1 MAALPPKWF
10 PEHNNRKIKPLARAL
25 LYPYPAPTGDFY
37 MQDGSLFLVPEGIR
51 ADKLRGRIPVL
62 GVGSNCAPLQL
73 RRKFR
78 KEAFLQL
85 GLKFDKED
93 FVPVTAATVKG
104 VDVVFAAHLSSYCAV
119 PATAVASLGTRVMLN
134 IAWLNK
140 DQLKVMDKSEGLK
153 SASERLESAS
163 EGLKSAS
170 EGLKIASE
178 RLKSA
183 SEGLKSASEGLESAS
198 EGLESASEGLKSASE
213 RSKSA
218 YNRICYNKGV
228 VTHGCR
234 PDGDDEVFNQSI
246 YGYEAC
252 NGVLEID
259 GGAVAHAGI
268 RAEGRHLP
276 EMNQT
281 MMFEKLRPL
290 LDGVDMPGDMPL
302 EEWINHMLKYGCQRI
317 ACAKVI
323 KSMALPKTLG
333 NPWEVVDDKICDCHN
348 Q

>member
-1 MAALPPKWF
+1 MAALPPQWF
-10 PEHNNRKIKPLARAL
+10 PEHDNNDEIKPLARAL

-37 MQDGSLFLVPEGIR
+37 MQNGSLCLVPEGIR

-93 FVPVTAATVKG
+93 FVPVTAATLHNA
-104 VDVVFAAHLSSYCAV
+104 DVVFAAHLSSYCAV
-119 PATAVASLGTRVMLN
+119 PATAVASPGTRVTLN
-134 IAWLNK
+134 IAWLDS
-140 DQLKVMDKSEGLK
+140 DQFMIMNDTEDLGGVYDLIGYE
-153 SASERLESAS
+153 
-163 EGLKSAS
+163 
-170 EGLKIASE
+170 
-178 RLKSA
+178 
-183 SEGLKSASEGLESAS
+183 
-198 EGLESASEGLKSASE
+198 
-213 RSKSA
+213 
-218 YNRICYNKGV
+218 KGM

-234 PDGDDEVFNQSI
+234 PDGDDEVFHQPI

-252 NGVLEID
+252 NGVLGID

-276 EMNQT
+276 EMDQT

-290 LDGVDMPGDMPL
+290 LNGVDMPGDMPGDMPL
-302 EEWINHMLKYGCQRI
+302 KKWINHMRKHKCQRI
-317 ACAKVI
+317 ACAEEL
-323 KSMALPKTLG
+323 KSRALSKTPSS
-333 NPWEVVDDKICDCHN
+333 PWEVVDAKICDCHN